1 MATPDDKIIAER
13 LRRVREFLG
22 LSQQQVA
29 DWVKISRPAVSEIE
43 GGRRR
48 VSAAE
53 LARFADL
60 YKYPVEYFLG
70 VDQPVDQ
77 SISVLTRTVK
87 DLSENDQEEVLRF
100 AEFLKHYGAARR
112 SQAR

>member
-1 MATPDDKIIAER
+1 MATPDDRVIAER
-13 LRRVREFLG
+13 LRQVREFLG

-43 GGRRR
+43 AGRRR

-53 LARFADL
+53 LARFAGL
-60 YKYPVEYFLG
+60 YKYPVQYFLG
-70 VDQPVDQ
+70 ADQPIDQ
-77 SISVLTRTVK
+77 SISVLTRAVQ
-87 DLSENDQEEVLRF
+87 DLSEGDQKEVLRF

-112 SQAR
+112 SPKP